1 MRDFSE
7 KNVSNF
13 RTHLLGV
20 SWVAFLNND
29 ANESYGKFISEY
41 SRLYNV
47 FFPLKTIKL
56 RKSKTA
62 YSPWITKALLK
73 SIWKKNQLYKR
84 LLKKQGPLLDTKYR
98 SYRNKLNHIIKAA
111 KRTYY
116 DRRFA
121 ALKNNMKETWQLIN
135 QVINRCKRK
144 SSYPSAFNS
153 DGDTITDPL
162 LVANS
167 FCHFFSNVGPNLAIK
182 ITSHD
187 LAFTNFLP
195 DHVNESIV
203 LNPTDVTEVQEIGRS
218 LKSGNSMGYDNICAL
233 ILKISIDVI
242 SSPLVEIINLSLSQ
256 GVFPDKLKIAKLIPV
271 FNAGESKYFTN
282 YRPIS
287 LLSNF
292 SKIFER
298 VMHNRILE
306 FVHCMEILYSCHFGF
321 RKGFST
327 ALSLIH
333 LVNSFASAVDRNEFT
348 VGVFLNLSKAFDT
361 LDHRILLAK
370 LEHYGFRGL
379 ALEWIKSYLSN
390 RSQYVLFN
398 GICSDPCLIKCG
410 VPQGLLKFAI
420 LNCWCLLHITATTNK
435 MPS

>member
-1 MRDFSE
+1 
-7 KNVSNF
+7 
-13 RTHLLGV
+13 
-20 SWVAFLNND
+20 
-29 ANESYGKFISEY
+29 
-41 SRLYNV
+41 
-47 FFPLKTIKL
+47 
-56 RKSKTA
+56 
-62 YSPWITKALLK
+62 
-73 SIWKKNQLYKR
+73 
-84 LLKKQGPLLDTKYR
+84 
-98 SYRNKLNHIIKAA
+98 
-111 KRTYY
+111 
-116 DRRFA
+116 
-121 ALKNNMKETWQLIN
+121 
-135 QVINRCKRK
+135 
-144 SSYPSAFNS
+144 
-153 DGDTITDPL
+153 
-162 LVANS
+162 
-167 FCHFFSNVGPNLAIK
+167 
-182 ITSHD
+182 
-187 LAFTNFLP
+187 
-195 DHVNESIV
+195 
-203 LNPTDVTEVQEIGRS
+203 
-218 LKSGNSMGYDNICAL
+218 MGYDNICAL

-306 FVHCMEILYSCHFGF
+306 FVHYMEILYSCHFGF

-398 GICSDPCLIKCG
+398 GICSDPCLI
-410 VPQGLLKFAI
+410 
-420 LNCWCLLHITATTNK
+420 
-435 MPS
+435 